1 MRPRE
6 IVSTAIANT
15 FRSKLRTLLTSLA
28 IFVGA
33 FTLTLTNGLG
43 TGITRYIDG
52 QIGSLGGQDLLSVSK
67 ASTDDGPF
75 GQSDGPR
82 EYDPDRQV
90 IKAGGGFNL
99 EAIGQDDLDFI
110 AGLPGVVSVEPVRLV
125 APTFIEHDGGKKFE
139 LFVSPAPSGLTVDLA
154 VGSQISATGLRS
166 VPGHDEPLPELLLP
180 VAYVTPM
187 GYASNQDA
195 VGSMVSISVAD
206 VQGKQHLVQAAVA
219 GVQQPSLFGDA
230 VTVSRPLMDELYAA
244 QTTGLPAAVANV
256 YRGATAHLKPGLS
269 KADLRQLKSDLKEHG
284 LTGLTLADQ
293 LGAINSVING
303 IVGVLN
309 AFAGIALV
317 AAGFGII
324 NTLLMAV
331 QERTREIGLMKAMG
345 MGAGKIF
352 ALFSS
357 EAVFIGFLGSAA
369 GALVAI
375 VAGTLVSDWLSRGP
389 LADLSGLH
397 VLAFDPLR
405 VAVVIVVVML
415 LAFLAGTLPAS
426 RAARQNPIDALRY
439 E

>member
-1 MRPRE
+1 MKPLE
-6 IVSTAIANT
+6 IISTAIGNT

-52 QIGSLGGQDLLSVSK
+52 QIGSLGGQDLMSVSK
-67 ASTDDGPF
+67 ASTEGGPF

-99 EAIGQDDLDFI
+99 QAIGQDDLDF
-110 AGLPGVVSVEPVRLV
+110 AASLPGVVSVEPVRLV
-125 APTFIEHDGGKKFE
+125 APTYMEHGGGKKFE
-139 LFVSPAPSGLTVDLA
+139 LFVSPAPSGLSVDLA
-154 VGSQISATGLRS
+154 AGSQISATGVS
-166 VPGHDEPLPELLLP
+166 TVSGHDGPLPQLLLP
-180 VAYVTPM
+180 LSYVTPM
-187 GYASNQDA
+187 GYASNEEA
-195 VGSMVSISVAD
+195 VGSTVSIAVAD
-206 VQGKQHLVQAAVA
+206 VQGNQHLVEGVVA

-230 VTVSRPLMDELYAA
+230 VTVSRPLMDNLYAA
-244 QTTGLPAAVANV
+244 QTTGLPVAMASV
-256 YRGATAHLKPGLS
+256 YRGATAHLTPGLS
-269 KADLRQLKSDLKEHG
+269 KASLIKLKADLKEHG

-375 VAGTLVSDWLSRGP
+375 VAGTLVSNWLSRGP
-389 LADLSGLH
+389 LADLSGLQ

-405 VAVVIVVVML
+405 VAVVILVVML
-415 LAFLAGTLPAS
+415 LAFLAGTLPARS
-426 RAARQNPIDALRY
+426 AARQNPIDALRY

>member
-1 MRPRE
+1 
-6 IVSTAIANT
+6 
-15 FRSKLRTLLTSLA
+15 
-28 IFVGA
+28 
-33 FTLTLTNGLG
+33 
-43 TGITRYIDG
+43 
-52 QIGSLGGQDLLSVSK
+52 
-67 ASTDDGPF
+67 
-75 GQSDGPR
+75 
-82 EYDPDRQV
+82 
-90 IKAGGGFNL
+90 
-99 EAIGQDDLDFI
+99 
-110 AGLPGVVSVEPVRLV
+110 
-125 APTFIEHDGGKKFE
+125 
-139 LFVSPAPSGLTVDLA
+139 
-154 VGSQISATGLRS
+154 
-166 VPGHDEPLPELLLP
+166 
-180 VAYVTPM
+180 
-187 GYASNQDA
+187 
-195 VGSMVSISVAD
+195 
-206 VQGKQHLVQAAVA
+206 
-219 GVQQPSLFGDA
+219 
-230 VTVSRPLMDELYAA
+230 MDELYAA

-405 VAVVIVVVML
+405 VAVVIAVVML